1 MQPAYINEFSLTTE
15 YALTHEL
22 SLSAGYLGEVGD
34 HLADYRNGNQLT
46 LSQAITIAQGGT
58 AVAPYAPLV
67 GQGGILLITESEAI
81 MNYNAGQ
88 LTLRQRTHHGL
99 EYTLNYTYPRL

>member
-1 MQPAYINEFSLTTE
+1 MQPAYVNEFSLTTE

-46 LSQAITIAQGGT
+46 LAQAISHLRKA
-58 AVAPYAPLV
+58 ARPVAPVRIP
-67 GQGGILLITESEAI
+67 
-81 MNYNAGQ
+81 
-88 LTLRQRTHHGL
+88 RRTRRHSADH
-99 EYTLNYTYPRL
+99 